1 VVVVLE
7 LKILKNNHKKNVEER
22 VEDLVKKV
30 NHLTLLKNYNP
41 KVGKIIDMIKIMI

>member
-1 VVVVLE
+1 
-7 LKILKNNHKKNVEER
+7 VEER

>member
-1 VVVVLE
+1 
-7 LKILKNNHKKNVEER
+7 VEER
-22 VEDLVKKV
+22 VEEDLVKK